1 MDSFIF
7 DLNRLIA
14 VRARADAEVRELDKQ
29 FLYDV
34 RLTPRFDEHF
44 MRGDFCIV
52 VWAQSVEA
60 AVSAVENA
68 IGGGAAQEL
77 YTVEA
82 KPLKAY
88 NTEVFRVIHE
98 KESII

>member
-1 MDSFIF
+1 MQ
-7 DLNRLIA
+7 
-14 VRARADAEVRELDKQ
+14 KQ
-29 FLYDV
+29 SLYV
-34 RLTPRFDEHF
+34 VHLVSRFND
-44 MRGDFCIV
+44 GFCHGNICLSI
-52 VWAQSVEA
+52 WAQSVEA

-88 NTEVFRVIHE
+88 NTEIFRMIDE
-98 KESII
+98 EG

>member
-1 MDSFIF
+1 
-7 DLNRLIA
+7 
-14 VRARADAEVRELDKQ
+14 
-29 FLYDV
+29 
-34 RLTPRFDEHF
+34 

-88 NTEVFRVIHE
+88 NTEVFRMIDE
-98 KESII
+98 EG

>member
-1 MDSFIF
+1 MNE
-7 DLNRLIA
+7 LKA
-14 VRARADAEVRELDKQ
+14 KEVIHTHKQ

-44 MRGDFCIV
+44 MRGAFCIV
-52 VWAQSVEA
+52 VWAQSEEA
-60 AVSAVENA
+60 AISAVENA

-82 KPLKAY
+82 KLLKAY

-98 KESII
+98 KESTI

>member
-1 MDSFIF
+1 MQ
-7 DLNRLIA
+7 
-14 VRARADAEVRELDKQ
+14 KQ

-44 MRGDFCIV
+44 MRGNFCIV
-52 VWAQSVEA
+52 VWAQSEEA

-68 IGGGAAQEL
+68 IGGGATQEL
-77 YTVEA
+77 YAVEA

-88 NTEVFRVIHE
+88 NTEIFRIIE
-98 KESII
+98 KDEEVST